1 MPLDADRVALCR
13 EWLAIAS
20 SDLRAALVLRQA
32 SPPSIHQALYLCQP
46 CGEKTLK
53 AFLIWHDLPLMK
65 IHDLKVLSIKCAEID
80 ASLGSQLLQADSLT
94 AYGSM
99 YRYPGGSEIEAS
111 AQDAEDAHQ
120 CASDIMR
127 TILSRLP
134 KEVAP

>member
-32 SPPSIHQALYLCQP
+32 SPPSIHQALYLC
-46 CGEKTLK
+46 GEKTLK
-53 AFLIWHDLPLMK
+53 AFLIWHDIPLMK
-65 IHDLKVLSIKCAEID
+65 IHDLEVLSIKCAEID
-80 ASLGSQLLQADSLT
+80 ASLGSQLLQANSLT

-111 AQDAEDAHQ
+111 AQDAKDAYQ